1 MHKTAL
7 FTIALCS
14 LACHGDAMT
23 KPCPA
28 TACCGV
34 GAMCTNGPPPPPVL
48 TTRSTWR
55 PILTPD
61 SLVAMEV
68 TVLVSNSHD
77 VHIEVAVGADCQ
89 LGLEILVENGGGKPF
104 NPIICSPHGPTIDL
118 GPLDTVTL
126 TRVFDAHT
134 LASVAPGTY
143 GLAPVITQTTA
154 KIEAWAGWAQF
165 PLARP

>member
-1 MHKTAL
+1 
-7 FTIALCS
+7 
-14 LACHGDAMT
+14 
-23 KPCPA
+23 
-28 TACCGV
+28 
-34 GAMCTNGPPPPPVL
+34 
-48 TTRSTWR
+48 
-55 PILTPD
+55 
-61 SLVAMEV
+61 MEV

-89 LGLEILVENGGGKPF
+89 LGLEILVENGGGEPF
-104 NPIICSPHGPTIDL
+104 NPIVCSPSGPTIDL
-118 GPLDTVTL
+118 GPRDTVTL

-154 KIEAWAGWAQF
+154 KIESWAGWAQF